1 LEDVNKRARSIL
13 DKLGI
18 QRSTTLKRRN
28 SYQNDGNSDTNS
40 RHSGKAQQ
48 NAQEQQVEITNQV
61 DKIFLLTLMAFHS
74 LTPETIRQNQRSLR
88 LFVVYNNK
96 WPELVI
102 SLNG

>member
-1 LEDVNKRARSIL
+1 MNKRARSIL

-18 QRSTTLKRRN
+18 QRSTALKRRN
-28 SYQNDGNSDTNS
+28 SQNDGNSDTNS

-48 NAQEQQVEITNQV
+48 NAIQEQQVEITNQI

-88 LFVVYNNK
+88 LFVVYNTK
-96 WPELVI
+96 WPELIV